1 MGLGSTLPRLLVL
14 AAVGALRRRVFDVV
28 GANPPLLRAPPGDEA
43 ADMPCRPRGVLA
55 APSVG
60 ARRADVAAGRVRR
73 RCVGACT
80 GATLLTVGLDDQY
93 DIRLS
98 VGDAE
103 AILNA
108 AREGNL
114 SPANEQRKRL
124 REGRSRIL
132 NEMNKHVPEGLR
144 GMYLELLAE
153 SRNSEAEVNQL
164 VRSAAEDLHAERM
177 AEMAA
182 ASNEIAC
189 NSAEQAKALK
199 FATWALV
206 MVTAVLI
213 AATIVGAL
221 IARAGV

>member
-1 MGLGSTLPRLLVL
+1 
-14 AAVGALRRRVFDVV
+14 
-28 GANPPLLRAPPGDEA
+28 
-43 ADMPCRPRGVLA
+43 
-55 APSVG
+55 
-60 ARRADVAAGRVRR
+60 
-73 RCVGACT
+73 
-80 GATLLTVGLDDQY
+80 VGLDDQY

>member
-1 MGLGSTLPRLLVL
+1 
-14 AAVGALRRRVFDVV
+14 
-28 GANPPLLRAPPGDEA
+28 
-43 ADMPCRPRGVLA
+43 
-55 APSVG
+55 
-60 ARRADVAAGRVRR
+60 
-73 RCVGACT
+73 
-80 GATLLTVGLDDQY
+80 VGLDEQY

-103 AILNA
+103 AILNE

-114 SPANEQRKRL
+114 SLANEQRKRL

-132 NEMNKHVPEGLR
+132 MEMNKHVPEGLR

-164 VRSAAEDLHAERM
+164 VRSAAEDRHAQRM
-177 AEMAA
+177 AGMAA

-221 IARAGV
+221 IAKGGG